1 MSDAA
6 KGYSPPPVEALERT
20 EPSSPAPSQA
30 PLAPQDALG
39 AILADPDRLR
49 DFPIETVERLF
60 KLSREM
66 GGDVARREFAVAFN
80 RVQGR
85 LAPVRKRGHNAHTK
99 NQYLRLNEVVE
110 ELDPIMIEEGFSRS
124 MSTVD
129 CPHPDHIRCRL
140 TLRHIGGHVEEHY
153 LDAPIDGVGPRG
165 GSNMTRLQGTGSAM
179 TYAERYLLVNVWG
192 VQTADDDDGNRAGNV
207 GPGSERITED
217 QAHDLRALIEG
228 KWVADRRPEVVRRML
243 AVLKVG
249 AVEDIP
255 AGRFLEAI
263 NMLER
268 KSRG

>member
-6 KGYSPPPVEALERT
+6 KGYNPAPVEALERP
-20 EPSSPAPSQA
+20 EPSRPAPTPT

-85 LAPVRKRGHNAHTK
+85 LQPVRKRGRNAQK
-99 NQYLRLNEVVE
+99 NPYLRLNEVVE

-124 MSTVD
+124 MSD
-129 CPHPDHIRCRL
+129 GRLPAPGPHPMPPDPAARRGARRGAL
-140 TLRHIGGHVEEHY
+140 PRRADRWRG
-153 LDAPIDGVGPRG
+153 APRRKSV
-165 GSNMTRLQGTGSAM
+165 MTRLQGTGSAM

-192 VQTADDDDGNRAGNV
+192 VQTDGGRPTGTRLETW
-207 GPGSERITED
+207 GPVPSASPRT
-217 QAHDLRALIEG
+217 RRTTYALS
-228 KWVADRRPEVVRRML
+228 ARR
-243 AVLKVG
+243 
-249 AVEDIP
+249 
-255 AGRFLEAI
+255 
-263 NMLER
+263 
-268 KSRG
+268 